1 MSRIRT
7 DIDRIRIRIQ
17 YQPLREKPD
26 PYPWFILDRIRIL
39 DSIRQYIFT
48 LHNQQVVL
56 ETDVVVENPTYG
68 RAAKVAQSERRRE
81 QTFEFIFWGFRKME
95 MSSLNDLFPITMILT

>member
-1 MSRIRT
+1 MIYSR
-7 DIDRIRIRIQ
+7 
-17 YQPLREKPD
+17 PD
-26 PYPWFILDRIRIL
+26 PDLGLYKR
-39 DSIRQYIFT
+39 IRQYIFT

-95 MSSLNDLFPITMILT
+95 MSSLNDLFPRPMTPNLK